1 MGIWTRIKRIRLE
14 FKILFILTIGLV
26 LGFGSYVIYSV
37 QSESKALLHQ
47 HREKSHLF
55 AETLNTGIRH
65 VMLAGRSGYLR
76 SIVEE
81 SRENFKGIGR
91 FQVFNNH
98 SKEIIP
104 ETGPFI
110 TRPTE
115 DKEIIK
121 LVEEETQSTIQ
132 SEKYI
137 EFLKNE
143 SDCQSCHGSDHTLRA
158 VIPMELEY
166 SRENQNFLAGEIT
179 THAFESI
186 MLSGKGEDSDLLMKE
201 LQKVPGVRRALIYDP
216 DGYIVVFGDDD
227 DELPEPIAEEA
238 AEKFHENLQTKFSFS
253 DLEEGVDTYLFPLKN
268 KEECVVCHGGDHEIR
283 GILALS
289 YESEIDKSSNFPE
302 RTITAGFETM
312 MLLERGLHA
321 GKYIQNLRQ
330 LPKIKSLQVF
340 DNGLRIG
347 KVQELYVPNPEYQN
361 PALDDSVL
369 NLTLLANL
377 NPEKENRLEYREKKE
392 DNITYLTQ
400 VIPLMNDEK
409 CQGCHNPP
417 KPNDPDFALE
427 KDKWRVRSCV
437 KVSTS
442 MEPVLDE
449 IKRNLYAS
457 IGVGILTVLMVGITL
472 RIFMKLVVVQP
483 LLIIGA
489 TADKIGKGDL
499 TVNASVKSED
509 EIGGLAD
516 RINTMIQGLRERL
529 HLTKF
534 VSDETVGA
542 VAGKDM
548 KGISLGGERKDAT
561 VLFSD
566 IRNFTSYSEK
576 VEPEE
581 VIDMLNSYLDTQA
594 DAVINNGGD
603 IDKFVGDELM
613 AVFKGKTMVEK
624 AVKCSIEIQDKIA
637 IMNRDNEKNI
647 GVGIGINAGPMVMGA
662 MGSKDRMD
670 YTVLGDNV
678 NLGARLCSAAK
689 AGEIII
695 SGRAVNFLPKSHT
708 MNLKPLEPIKVKGKK
723 DVIEVFAVTRDVG
736 TPK

>member
-1 MGIWTRIKRIRLE
+1 MGIWTRIKKIRLE

-37 QSESKALLHQ
+37 QSESKALLQQ

-81 SRENFKGIGR
+81 SRENFNGIGR

-110 TRPTE
+110 TMPTE
-115 DKEIIK
+115 DKDIIE
-121 LVEEETQSTIQ
+121 LVEAENQINIHT
-132 SEKYI
+132 EKYI

-143 SDCQSCHGSDHTLRA
+143 NDCQSCHGSDHSLRA
-158 VIPMELEY
+158 VIPMELDY
-166 SRENQNFLAGEIT
+166 NNENQNLLAGEIT
-179 THAFESI
+179 AHAFESI
-186 MLSGKGEDSDLLMKE
+186 MLSGKGEDSDLLMEE
-201 LQKVPGVRRALIYDP
+201 LQKIPGVLRALVYDP

-238 AEKFHENLQTKFSFS
+238 AEKFHENLQTKFYSS
-253 DLEEGVDTYLFPLKN
+253 DLEEGIETYLFPLKN
-268 KEECVVCHGGDHEIR
+268 KDECVVCHGGDHDIR

-289 YESEIDKSSNFPE
+289 YESKIDKGSHFPE
-302 RTITAGFETM
+302 KTITAGFETM

-321 GKYIQNLRQ
+321 GKYIHNLRQ
-330 LPKIKSLQVF
+330 LPRIKSLQVF
-340 DNGLRIG
+340 DNGIRKGL
-347 KVQELYVPNPEYQN
+347 VQELYVPNPEYLN
-361 PALDDSVL
+361 PALDDSVFK
-369 NLTLLANL
+369 LTQMANL
-377 NPEKENRLEYREKKE
+377 NPENENRLEYREKKE

-400 VIPLMNDEK
+400 VITLMNDEK
-409 CQGCHNPP
+409 CQGCHHPP
-417 KPNDPDFALE
+417 KLNDPDYSLE
-427 KDKWRVRSCV
+427 KDKWKVRSCI

-442 MEPVLDE
+442 MEPILEE
-449 IKRNLYAS
+449 IKRNMYAS
-457 IGVGILTVLMVGITL
+457 IGVGILTVIMIGITL
-472 RIFMKLVVVQP
+472 RIFMKMVIIQP

-489 TADKIGKGDL
+489 TADKIGRGDL
-499 TVNASVKSED
+499 TANASVKSED
-509 EIGGLAD
+509 EIGNLAD

-534 VSDETVGA
+534 VSEETVGA
-542 VAGKDM
+542 VSGKDM

-566 IRNFTSYSEK
+566 IRNFTSYSEN

-581 VIDMLNSYLDTQA
+581 VIDMLNSYLNTQA
-594 DAVINNGGD
+594 EAVKNNGGD

-613 AVFKGKTMVEK
+613 AVFKGKNMVEK

-637 IMNRDNEKNI
+637 IMNKNNNKNI

-695 SGRAVNFLPKSHT
+695 SGRAVKFLGESHIV
-708 MNLKPLEPIKVKGKK
+708 NLKILEPIKVKGKK
-723 DVIEVFAVTRDVG
+723 NEIEVFSIKLD
-736 TPK
+736 

>member
-37 QSESKALLHQ
+37 QSESKALLQQ

-76 SIVEE
+76 SIIEE
-81 SRENFKGIGR
+81 SRENFNGIGR

-110 TRPTE
+110 AQLTE
-115 DKEIIK
+115 DKDIIK
-121 LVEEETQSTIQ
+121 LVESGNQTNIQ

-143 SDCQSCHGSDHTLRA
+143 NDCQSCHGSDHTLRA
-158 VIPMELEY
+158 VIPMKLEY
-166 SRENQNFLAGEIT
+166 TKENQNLLAGEIT
-179 THAFESI
+179 SHAFEAI

-201 LQKVPGVRRALIYDP
+201 LQKVPGVRRALVYDP
-216 DGYIVVFGDDD
+216 DGYIVVFGDDE

-238 AEKFHENLQTKFSFS
+238 AEKFHENLETKFYPSYI
-253 DLEEGVDTYLFPLKN
+253 EEGVDTYLFPLKN
-268 KEECVVCHGGDHEIR
+268 KEACVVCHGGDHDIR

-289 YESEIDKSSNFPE
+289 YDSDINQSSHFPE
-302 RTITAGFETM
+302 KTITSGFETM

-330 LPKIKSLQVF
+330 LSNIKSLQVF
-340 DNGLRIG
+340 DNGLRMG
-347 KVQELYVPNPEYQN
+347 SVRELYVPNPKYQN
-361 PALDDSVL
+361 PALDDSVY
-369 NLTLLANL
+369 NLIQIANL
-377 NPEKENRLEYREKKE
+377 NPENKNRLEYREKKE

-417 KPNDPDFALE
+417 KPDDPDFAIE
-427 KDKWRVRSCV
+427 KDIWKVRSSI

-449 IKRNLYAS
+449 IERNLYAS
-457 IGVGILTVLMVGITL
+457 VGVGILTVLMVGITL
-472 RIFMKLVVVQP
+472 RIFMKLVVVKP

-489 TADKIGKGDL
+489 AADKIGKGDL
-499 TVNASVKSED
+499 TVTASVKSED
-509 EIGGLAD
+509 EIGSLAD

-534 VSDETVGA
+534 VSEETVGA
-542 VAGKDM
+542 VEGKDM
-548 KGISLGGERKDAT
+548 EGVSLGGERKDAT

-581 VIDMLNSYLDTQA
+581 VIDMLNSYLNSQA
-594 DAVINNGGD
+594 EVVKNNGGD

-613 AVFKGKTMVEK
+613 AVFKGKSMVEK
-624 AVKCSIEIQDKIA
+624 AVKCSVEIQKKIA
-637 IMNRDNEKNI
+637 VMNKKNKKNI
-647 GVGIGINAGPMVMGA
+647 EVGIGINAGPMVMGA

-689 AGEIII
+689 PGEIII
-695 SGRAVNFLPKSHT
+695 SNRAVRFLPKSHSVD
-708 MNLKPLEPIKVKGKK
+708 LRPLDPLKVKGKK
-723 DVIEVFAVTRDVG
+723 DVIEVFSITLDQF
-736 TPK
+736 KN